1 MAMDPIRNG
10 GSTPQG
16 NALNHQNHQL
26 SVPELSDRD
35 RTMIDRAIIYAQQ
48 SAPNGRSDDD
58 DDDDDGDEISLQKIF
73 AFLKRRAWI
82 MASVGGISA
91 LGLCTMVMGSPPSYV
106 GTFRLLAEPV
116 TSGSQLAD
124 DLTADAVQSNQATT
138 RRSVSN
144 ALDNS
149 KIDYVSQIEVLKS
162 ETTLEPIIK
171 RIQEKYPKITYST
184 LLGSMKIQRPKDT
197 KVLDFAYS
205 SKNPDEI
212 DVVLKELSAGFIRY
226 SIDDRRN
233 NLKEGSKFIEE
244 RIQKQR
250 QEVEVL
256 ESQLSVLRRQYNIV
270 DPKAVVDRL
279 AEQMK
284 TMTNEQAATRIK
296 LASVQSLYDNLK
308 KQTGVAPQQAL
319 ALANLSESP
328 SYQALL
334 TKLKE
339 IDTKIALE
347 STRFEN
353 TTPMM
358 QVLQSQ
364 RQELLP
370 VLQAE
375 AQRIMGVDN
384 RASTNPETLGF
395 QGAVGRDLTKQLVDA
410 ANQLQILT
418 NQSQVIQQ
426 TIAQNGQQTQNIAGI
441 SQQYTRVVRDI
452 DIATNSLTRLLL
464 ARENLQLESA
474 RQAAPWQMLSKID
487 DRSIGMTG
495 NKPMM
500 LLLSLLASGVIGLV
514 AALIAEQLDRVF
526 HDVEELKETNLP
538 TLGIIPFYQGL
549 KQETAFATLG
559 RLAPQVD
566 SPAVGEASRNENR
579 KSQQSHAAFL
589 ESFYTLDANLRLL
602 GSDNPIRAITI
613 TSASPADGKSS
624 ISAHLAWA
632 AVAMG
637 RKVLLIDTDL
647 RRPQVHRWFGLP
659 NLRGLSNVITSEVD
673 IHDFIQESPQDANLS
688 LLAAGPLPPSPGRL
702 LSSNK
707 MRSLIQ
713 QMTEEYD
720 LVICDAPPVV
730 FADAKLT
737 AAHTDGILVVV
748 GVGKTDRT
756 HVLQALGDLKGNAQC
771 PVLGI
776 VANGVKNSAS
786 ASSYYYQRYY
796 EQKPEK
802 KSKLTARKLQKRV

>member
-16 NALNHQNHQL
+16 NTLNQQS

-35 RTMIDRAIIYAQQ
+35 RTMIDRAILYAQQ
-48 SAPNGRSDDD
+48 SGSQGRSDDD
-58 DDDDDGDEISLQKIF
+58 DDDDGEEISLQKVF

-82 MASVGGISA
+82 MASVGGVSA
-91 LGLCTMVMGSPPSYV
+91 LGLCTMVMGSPPSYI

-162 ETTLEPIIK
+162 ETTLEPILK
-171 RIQEKYPKITYST
+171 RIQEKYPKVTYST
-184 LLGSMKIQRPKDT
+184 LVGSMKIQRPKET
-197 KVLDFAYS
+197 KVLDFAYAAR
-205 SKNPDEI
+205 NPDEI
-212 DVVLKELSAGFIRY
+212 DFVLKELSAGFIRY

-233 NLKEGSKFIEE
+233 NLKEGSQFIEE

-256 ESQLSVLRRQYNIV
+256 ENKLSILRKQYNIV

-279 AEQMK
+279 ADQMK
-284 TMTNEQAATRIK
+284 TMTNEQASTRIK

-334 TKLKE
+334 TKLRE

-358 QVLQSQ
+358 QLLQSQ
-364 RQELLP
+364 RKELLP
-370 VLQAE
+370 VLQSE
-375 AQRIMGVDN
+375 AQRIMGFESQD
-384 RASTNPETLGF
+384 SSNPEKLGF

-418 NQSQVIQQ
+418 NQAQVIQQ

-441 SQQYTRVVRDI
+441 SLEYTKVVRDI

-500 LLLSLLASGVIGLV
+500 FILSLLASGIIGLA

-549 KQETAFATLG
+549 KQETAFANLG

-566 SPAVGEASRNENR
+566 SPADR

-602 GSDNPIRAITI
+602 GSDHAIRAITI

-659 NLRGLSNVITSEVD
+659 NLRGLSNVITSESD

-737 AAHTDGILVVV
+737 AAHTDGILMVV

-756 HVLQALGDLKGNAQC
+756 HVLQALADLKGNAQC
-771 PVLGI
+771 PMLGI
-776 VANGVKNSAS
+776 VANGVKSSAS

-796 EQKPEK
+796 EQQPEK
-802 KSKLTARKLQKRV
+802 KKMLSPRKLQKRS

>member
-1 MAMDPIRNG
+1 MVMDPIRKAVP
-10 GSTPQG
+10 TQQD
-16 NALNHQNHQL
+16 NALNHQAP
-26 SVPELSDRD
+26 VPELSDRD

-48 SAPNGRSDDD
+48 SATNGRSDEAEDN
-58 DDDDDGDEISLQKIF
+58 DGEEISLPKIF

-82 MASVGGISA
+82 MMSVGGISA

-162 ETTLEPIIK
+162 ETTLEPIVK
-171 RIQEKYPKITYST
+171 RIQEKFPKINYSV
-184 LLGSMKIQRPKDT
+184 LVNSMKIQRPKET
-197 KVLDFAYS
+197 KVLDFSYA

-212 DVVLKELSAGFIRY
+212 DLVLKELSAGFIRY

-250 QEVEVL
+250 QEVGAL
-256 ESQLSVLRRQYNIV
+256 ENQLGILRQQYNIV

-279 AEQMK
+279 ADQMK

-334 TKLKE
+334 TKLRE

-358 QVLQSQ
+358 QLLQSQ
-364 RQELLP
+364 RKELLP
-370 VLQAE
+370 VLQSE

-384 RASTNPETLGF
+384 RAASNPEALGF

-418 NQSQVIQQ
+418 NQAQVIQQ
-426 TIAQNGQQTQNIAGI
+426 TIAQNGQQTQDIAGI

-487 DRSIGMTG
+487 ERSIGMTG

-500 LLLSLLASGVIGLV
+500 FLLSLLASGVIGLV

-538 TLGIIPFYQGL
+538 TLGVIPFYQGL
-549 KQETAFATLG
+549 KQETAFADLG
-559 RLAPQVD
+559 RLATQGD
-566 SPAVGEASRNENR
+566 SPADR

-602 GSDNPIRAITI
+602 GSDHPIRAITI

-624 ISAHLAWA
+624 ISSHLAWA

-659 NLRGLSNVITSEVD
+659 NLRGLSNVITSDND

-737 AAHTDGILVVV
+737 AAHTDGILMVV

-756 HVLQALGDLKGNAQC
+756 QVLQALADLKGSAQC
-771 PVLGI
+771 PVLGV
-776 VANGVKNSAS
+776 VANGVKSTDSAS
-786 ASSYYYQRYY
+786 YYYYQRYY
-796 EQKPEK
+796 EQEQEQKK
-802 KSKLTARKLQKRV
+802 KSILTPRKLQKRS

>member
-10 GSTPQG
+10 SSASQG
-16 NALNHQNHQL
+16 NALNPQS

-35 RTMIDRAIIYAQQ
+35 RTMIDRAIVYAQQ
-48 SAPNGRSDDD
+48 SATNSRSDDE
-58 DDDDDGDEISLQKIF
+58 DGEDGEEISIQKIF

-91 LGLCTMVMGSPPSYV
+91 LGLCTMVMGSPPSYI

-184 LLGSMKIQRPKDT
+184 LVNSMKIQRPKDT
-197 KVLDFAYS
+197 KVLDFAYA

-233 NLKEGSKFIEE
+233 NLKEGSQFIEE

-250 QEVEVL
+250 QEVEAL
-256 ESQLSVLRRQYNIV
+256 ESKLSILRKQYNIV

-279 AEQMK
+279 ADQMK
-284 TMTNEQAATRIK
+284 TMTSEQAATRIK

-308 KQTGVAPQQAL
+308 RQTGVAPQQAL

-334 TKLKE
+334 TKLRE

-358 QVLQSQ
+358 QLLQSQ
-364 RQELLP
+364 RKELLP

-375 AQRIMGVDN
+375 AQRIMGIDN
-384 RASTNPETLGF
+384 GDSTNPEALGF

-418 NQSQVIQQ
+418 NQAQVIQQ

-441 SQQYTRVVRDI
+441 SLEYTKVVREI

-487 DRSIGMTG
+487 DRSIGITG

-500 LLLSLLASGVIGLV
+500 FLLSLLASGVIGLV

-549 KQETAFATLG
+549 KQETAFANLG

-566 SPAVGEASRNENR
+566 SPADR

-602 GSDNPIRAITI
+602 GSDHPIRSITI

-624 ISAHLAWA
+624 ISSHLAWA

-647 RRPQVHRWFGLP
+647 RRPQVHRWFGMP
-659 NLRGLSNVITSEVD
+659 NLRGLSNVITSDTD
-673 IHDFIQESPQDANLS
+673 IHDFIQESPQDPNLS

-776 VANGVKNSAS
+776 VANGVKSAAS

-796 EQKPEK
+796 EQRPEK
-802 KSKLTARKLQKRV
+802 KSILSPRKLQKRS